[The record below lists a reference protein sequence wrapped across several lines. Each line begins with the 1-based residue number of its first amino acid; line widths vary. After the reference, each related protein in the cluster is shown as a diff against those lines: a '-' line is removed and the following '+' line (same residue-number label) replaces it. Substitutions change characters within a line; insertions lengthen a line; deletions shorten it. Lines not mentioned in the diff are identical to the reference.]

1 MNLKKMFIILGGLS
15 LAFANTA
22 MANEETAPLAHI
34 PGIVTSSFKYEH
46 GNHGHT
52 GVDILYRVGTPLYAP
67 INGKVE
73 FLSGEGMDGDILII
87 QNEDVGDAVIIAGVD
102 TDILTKTTVNA
113 GEVVATAT
121 TEPVHFEYRQS
132 GYPEDPVNPLPFLKL
147 NGTALENAK

>member
-1 MNLKKMFIILGGLS
+1 MNLKKMFIIFGLS

-34 PGIVTSSFKYEH
+34 SGIVTSPFEYEH

-67 INGKVE
+67 ISGKVE
-73 FLSGEGMDGDILII
+73 FLSEEGMNGVII
-87 QNEDVGDAVIIAGVD
+87 QNEEVGDAVIIAGVD

-121 TEPVHFEYRQS
+121 TEPVHFEYRQN

>member
-1 MNLKKMFIILGGLS
+1 MNLKKMFIIFGVS

-22 MANEETAPLAHI
+22 MASEETAPLAHI
-34 PGIVTSSFKYEH
+34 SGIVISPFGYEH

-67 INGKVE
+67 MSGKVE
-73 FLSGEGMDGDILII
+73 FLSGEGMNGVII
-87 QNEDVGDAVIIAGVD
+87 QNEEVGDAVIIAGVD

>member
-34 PGIVTSSFKYEH
+34 SGIVTSPFEYEH

-67 INGKVE
+67 ISGKVE
-73 FLSGEGMDGDILII
+73 FLSGEGMNGVII

-147 NGTALENAK
+147 NGTALENTK

>member
-1 MNLKKMFIILGGLS
+1 MNFKKMFIILGLS

-34 PGIVTSSFKYEH
+34 SGIITSPFEYDH

-67 INGKVE
+67 ISGKVE
-73 FLSGEGMDGDILII
+73 FLAGEGMDGDILII
-87 QNEDVGDAVIIAGVD
+87 QNEEVGDAVIIAGVD
-102 TDILTKTTVNA
+102 TDILTKTTVKA

-121 TEPVHFEYRQS
+121 REPIHFEYRQS
-132 GYPEDPVNPLPFLKL
+132 GYPLDPVNPLPFLQL
-147 NGTALENAK
+147 NGTVLEKTK